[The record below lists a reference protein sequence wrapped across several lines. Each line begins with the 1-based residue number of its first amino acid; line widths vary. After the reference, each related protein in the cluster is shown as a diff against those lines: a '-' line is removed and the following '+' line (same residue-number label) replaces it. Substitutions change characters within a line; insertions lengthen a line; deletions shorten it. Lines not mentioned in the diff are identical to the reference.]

1 MAFVLDADPQS
12 ATMNC
17 YATVAEADDYFSAR
31 YGAFGPDA
39 EGATVA
45 WQDLDEAIKTSLLVT
60 ASNVIDTFDFDG
72 QRTVRTQPLKW
83 PRKLVYNDEQVQ
95 QPSDVV
101 LPKVKQA
108 VFEMAWWKWT
118 EGERPATDAELM
130 QLKNS
135 KVGPLAYEFKEGVGT
150 VPAIVIDT
158 LKSIGPG
165 VLMNAPGTKM
175 GVRSISL

>member
-17 YATVAEADDYFSAR
+17 YATVAESDDYFAAR

-45 WQDLDEAIKTSLLVT
+45 WADLDEAIKTALLVT

-83 PRKLVYNDEQVQ
+83 PRKLVYNEEQVQ

-130 QLKNS
+130 QLKAS
-135 KVGPLAYEFKEGVGT
+135 KQGPLDYTFKEGVGT
-150 VPAIVIDT
+150 VPAIVVDT